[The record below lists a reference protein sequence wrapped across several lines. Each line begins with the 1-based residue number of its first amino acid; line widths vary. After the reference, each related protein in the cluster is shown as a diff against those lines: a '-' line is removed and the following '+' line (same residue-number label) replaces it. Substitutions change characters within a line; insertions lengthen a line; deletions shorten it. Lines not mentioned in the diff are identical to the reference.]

1 MTPNLTTCD
10 INFPLERAHA
20 SLFTELAQQV
30 IHREALLRLRRWS
43 RTSAVRLTLI
53 AVLVVV
59 ATALAALAL
68 LVRMVGAP
76 LALTLLTRCL
86 KAIR

>member
-10 INFPLERAHA
+10 ITYPLERANA

-30 IHREALLRLRRWS
+30 IHREALFRLRRWS

-53 AVLVVV
+53 AVLVAV

-68 LVRMVGAP
+68 LARMVRAP
-76 LALTLLTRCL
+76 LALTLLTGRL
-86 KAIR
+86 RAIR